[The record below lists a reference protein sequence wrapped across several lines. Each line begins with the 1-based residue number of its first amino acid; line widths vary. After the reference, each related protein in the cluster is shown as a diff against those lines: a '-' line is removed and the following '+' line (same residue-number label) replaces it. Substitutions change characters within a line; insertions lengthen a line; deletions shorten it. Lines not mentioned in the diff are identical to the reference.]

1 MDTWWK
7 KVAYHSGLKKLIVI
21 LMLIAGFVMSVSTI
35 GVWRI
40 VGETNYFESHA
51 FTNLFISKAGYLRD
65 WIVRYDENKIFTEVT
80 PEEINEYIKKDGR
93 NLTVSE
99 ATEGIITDRKN
110 YYSTIQ
116 NELGAMNKNIDY
128 LAIDHTSGRYVTN
141 LQIDDIDEAIN
152 DLTSR
157 SNYLIG
163 NGYYIL
169 NFQYGLDSIEDY
181 NIEGYINAE
190 NYYTGEKFEG
200 QDNYRVYLALKEEL
214 EPGDEFYAGYKAFEV
229 NQLRQAQLSNIG
241 IGAFIV
247 WLILLIYWL
256 TVVGKDEKSEEI
268 KLNVFDY
275 IPFEIQAIIGM
286 ISAFVFIILIDT
298 YEWMVGVENIL
309 AYSSKGIYY
318 SIGNAIP
325 LFMIIVFGMGVF
337 LLLISSLV
345 KHFRRKSLLEHI
357 GTYKIFKSLYYN
369 TDSKPK
375 MLMLLGAVIVI
386 NMMVDTFFIYISR
399 YYGSIVTKL
408 AVFTWNL
415 VCGIVVIKFV
425 LDYRTILKGA
435 QAITNGDLDKKIELG
450 ISLPILKDMAETIN
464 SMGTGLEKA
473 VGESIKSE
481 RLKTELITNVSHD
494 LKTPLT
500 SIISY
505 IDLLKGETI
514 ENKTA
519 VEYIGILDERSNR
532 LKQLVEDLVEASKA
546 VTGNLKANPEV
557 LRLDELV
564 GQAMGEYSDRIEAS
578 ALTLISDKI
587 GEVSV
592 LADGRHMWRIIE
604 NLLSNVC
611 KYAMPQTRVYVEVYE
626 EKGYGYCTVKNI
638 SKDPLNIDPNELT
651 QRFVRGDA
659 SRTTEGAGLGLAIA
673 ESLAIIQEGQLAI
686 SIDGDLFKVTVK
698 VPLAPKTSVTLVKD
712 ENEGVKIENK

>member
-7 KVAYHSGLKKLIVI
+7 KVAYSSILKKFVVI
-21 LMLIAGFVMSVSTI
+21 MMLIAGFIMSVSFI
-35 GVWRI
+35 GVLS
-40 VGETNYFESHA
+40 VTGQTNYFQSYE
-51 FTNLFISKAGYLRD
+51 FTDLFISKAGYLRD
-65 WIVRYDENKIFTEVT
+65 WIVRYDESKIFDEVT

-93 NLTVSE
+93 NLTTNE
-99 ATEGIITDRKN
+99 AIDGIITDRKN

-116 NELGAMNKNIDY
+116 NELRTLNKNIDY
-128 LAIDHTSGRYVTN
+128 LAIDNTSGRFITN
-141 LQIDDIDEAIN
+141 MEMEDINEIIN
-152 DLTSR
+152 NLTSR

-169 NFQYGLDSIEDY
+169 NFKYGSNNIEDY
-181 NIEGYINAE
+181 YSDRYINAG

-214 EPGDEFYAGYKAFEV
+214 VAGDEFYVGYKGFEI
-229 NQLRQAQLSNIG
+229 NKLRQMKLYDMG
-241 IGAFIV
+241 IGAFVV
-247 WLILLIYWL
+247 WLILFIYWL
-256 TVVGKDEKSEEI
+256 IVVGKNEKSKEI
-268 KLNVFDY
+268 TLNVFDY
-275 IPFEIQAIIGM
+275 IPLEAQIVIGM
-286 ISAFVFIILIDT
+286 ISIFIFIALISVYDQIIG
-298 YEWMVGVENIL
+298 MENL
-309 AYSSKGIYY
+309 LVYSSRGSHY
-318 SIGNAIP
+318 SIVNSAV
-325 LFMIIVFGMGVF
+325 LFMITTFGMGMF

-345 KHFRRKSLLEHI
+345 KHLKKGDMLEHI
-357 GTYKIFKSLYYN
+357 GTYKICKSIYRS
-369 TDSKPK
+369 TDSKAK
-375 MLMLLGAVIVI
+375 MLILLGAVVIVNI
-386 NMMVDTFFIYISR
+386 LVDTFLIFISKHYSFMF
-399 YYGSIVTKL
+399 TTL
-408 AVFTWNL
+408 AVFAWNILCGVL
-415 VCGIVVIKFV
+415 VIRCV

-435 QAITNGDLDKKIELG
+435 QAITNGNLDKKIELG
-450 ISLPILKDMAETIN
+450 TSLPILKDMAETIN

-473 VGESIKSE
+473 VGESVKSE

-514 ENKTA
+514 ENETA
-519 VEYIGILDERSNR
+519 MEYIGILDERSHR

-564 GQAMGEYSDRIEAS
+564 GQAIGEYSDRVEDNALILVSEKIE
-578 ALTLISDKI
+578 
-587 GEVSV
+587 EVRV

-626 EKGYGYCTVKNI
+626 KSNYGYCTVKNI

-651 QRFVRGDA
+651 QRFVRGDS

-673 ESLAIIQEGQLAI
+673 ESLATIQDGQLDI

-698 VPLAPKTSVTLVKD
+698 VPLAPASSITLSKD
-712 ENEGVKIENK
+712 EK

>member
-65 WIVRYDENKIFTEVT
+65 WIVRYDESKIFTEVT
-80 PEEINEYIKKDGR
+80 PEEITEYIKKDGR

-141 LQIDDIDEAIN
+141 LQIEDIDETIN

-169 NFQYGLDSIEDY
+169 NFQYGSDSIEDY
-181 NIEGYINAE
+181 NIEGYIHAE

-229 NQLRQAQLSNIG
+229 NQLKQTQLSNIG

-268 KLNVFDY
+268 KLNAFDY
-275 IPFEIQAIIGM
+275 IPFEIQMIIGI
-286 ISAFVFIILIDT
+286 ISAFTSIILIDT

-309 AYSSKGIYY
+309 SYSSKGIYY

-345 KHFRRKSLLEHI
+345 KHFRRKSLLENI
-357 GTYKIFKSLYYN
+357 GIYKIFKSLYYN
-369 TDSKPK
+369 MDSKPK
-375 MLMLLGAVIVI
+375 MLMLLGAVISI
-386 NMMVDTFFIYISR
+386 NIIVDIFLINV
-399 YYGSIVTKL
+399 SIVGLL
-408 AVFTWNL
+408 AVFTWKFL
-415 VCGIVVIKFV
+415 CGILVIRV
-425 LDYRTILKGA
+425 ILDYRTILKGA
-435 QAITNGDLDKKIELG
+435 QTITNGKLDKKIELKSNL
-450 ISLPILKDMAETIN
+450 SLLKDMAETIN

-626 EKGYGYCTVKNI
+626 ENGYGYCTVKNI

-673 ESLAIIQEGQLAI
+673 ESLATIQEGQLAI